1 MVLSGGLSLPHM
13 VWVFNESLE
22 GGSSNCLKAQSHSY
36 LAIDWAFC
44 WGTQP
49 DTYTWPIQ
57 VTRASSR
64 HEPWAPGQVI

>member
-44 WGTQP
+44 WDTQP
-49 DTYTWPIQ
+49 DT
-57 VTRASSR
+57 
-64 HEPWAPGQVI
+64 